1 MTIQFK
7 ILVFLF
13 MNFCF
18 QTFAGELS
26 VDLHKACTSE
36 QLSQHKDIK
45 GHSLGV
51 SDFNEYC
58 SCETDF
64 LIEKATKEQLS
75 QISKKQNKNSNWFK
89 QLKTNAL
96 KSCIEPKQQT
106 TT

>member
-7 ILVFLF
+7 ILVFLL
-13 MNFCF
+13 MNFYL

-26 VDLHKACTSE
+26 VDLHKACTNE

-45 GHSLGV
+45 GHSLGA
-51 SDFNEYC
+51 SDFNVYC

-64 LIEKATKEQLS
+64 VMEKVTKEQLS
-75 QISKKQNKNSNWFK
+75 QISKKQSKNSNWFK
-89 QLKTNAL
+89 QLKSNAL
-96 KSCIEPKQQT
+96 KNCIEQKQQT